1 MSRHLHSASM
11 RPTALCLAVI
21 MFAATLAGC
30 LDEVGQLNSNRQRT
44 VGGTVDE
51 KGRLAIGA
59 DWAER
64 AVPTMEG
71 HDHTDPLQHEGLSTP
86 NFEEVGYNP
95 LITDYYGTT
104 AAMHLCGATVE
115 NGERRLTAVHA
126 WGTDI
131 AFVLIDTTDLADP
144 KKIGELAMFN
154 TNVYDLTLTPDM
166 RYVVMGTYPNQD
178 ALGPENGPLDESDT
192 QQRPAGAIGV
202 WRDACTGEEKF
213 VMGPESSLP
222 YAAGIVIVDIQNPRD
237 PIVTDFYL
245 FPVFGA
251 HSVRVAV
258 IDGRQIVLGTVL
270 NLVHEI
276 SYYVFMELVST
287 PAGARLVPLSVYYPP
302 AEYLPQ
308 GRFIGLVD
316 PVGGGHDASMHKH
329 PITGKWL
336 AYLADGPNGLTIL
349 DISDLTR
356 PTHLATWNDF
366 NVLGDHT
373 PSDPYI
379 HSALPMDDVWD
390 GKHYTFAGEECLSR
404 REGMPSCAVFTLDTT
419 DPTNIKF
426 VGAWALPVDVQ
437 WRTFLEYSTHY
448 IGVWDRTLFI
458 TVYHAGLW
466 AIDVST
472 EEALRTMPSI
482 GAYLPLRTSPKPAA
496 DPSRIDSYPVLEFT
510 PIVLDLDFASDGTI
524 ILFDATSGVY
534 TVRFDATYPAP
545 PPSPW
550 PLGYNE

>member
-1 MSRHLHSASM
+1 M
-11 RPTALCLAVI
+11 RAILVLGLFLGFV
-21 MFAATLAGC
+21 FAGC
-30 LDEVGQLNSNRQRT
+30 VDNESGPGSQRQRQLS
-44 VGGTVDE
+44 GAVDE
-51 KGRLAIGA
+51 RGRLLIHPE
-59 DWAER
+59 WAER
-64 AVPTMEG
+64 AVPTTPE
-71 HDHTDPLQHEGLSTP
+71 HDHTDPAQHEGLSTP
-86 NFEEVGYNP
+86 NFQDVGWDP

-115 NGERRLTAVHA
+115 NAERRLTAVHA

-131 AFVLIDTTDLADP
+131 AFVLIDTTDLTKP
-144 KKIGELAMFN
+144 TKVGELAMFN

-166 RYVVMGTYPNQD
+166 RYVVMGTYPNQN
-178 ALGPENGPLDESDT
+178 AMGPEQMPLDAA
-192 QQRPAGAIGV
+192 RPPGAIGT
-202 WRDACTGEEKF
+202 WRDACTGKETF
-213 VMGPESSLP
+213 VMGPEASLP

-251 HSVRVAV
+251 HSVRVEV

-276 SYYVFMELVST
+276 SYYVFMELLET
-287 PAGARLVPLSVYYPP
+287 PVGARLIPLSVYYPP
-302 AEYLPQ
+302 ADYL
-308 GRFIGLVD
+308 GSGKVIGLAD
-316 PVGGGHDASMHKH
+316 PVGGGHDAVMQKH

-356 PTHLATWNDF
+356 PTHLATWNDYG
-366 NVLGDHT
+366 VLGSHA
-373 PSDPYI
+373 PPDPYV
-379 HSALPMDDVWD
+379 HSALPMPEVWD

-404 REGMPSCAVFTLDTT
+404 RAGMPSCAVFTLDTT

-426 VGAWALPVDVQ
+426 VGAWALPVDVA
-437 WRTFLEYSTHY
+437 WSTLLEYSTHY
-448 IGVWDRTLFI
+448 IGVWNRTLFI

-466 AIDVST
+466 AIDVSN

-482 GAYLPLRTSPKPAA
+482 GAYLPVKKSPKPAA

-510 PIVLDLDFASDGTI
+510 PIVLDFDFAQDGTI

-534 TVRFDATYPAP
+534 TVRFDPSYPAP
-545 PPSPW
+545 PPPPW